1 MGLDPG
7 SLLAL
12 THGLALADAAWRR
25 RCAELL
31 RVTDMDLGV
40 LLDLMRAGH
49 TTHDALVAALDLSA
63 GGAEALVQR
72 LEGQGLLRRE
82 HDIERP
88 RHGRLVLSPAATLEL
103 GAVTAPAVERLEG
116 LASVLLPHERSVLAR
131 QLKALTVALAP
142 PIAF

>member
-103 GAVTAPAVERLEG
+103 GAVTAPAVERLEE
-116 LASVLLPHERSVLAR
+116 LASALLPHERSVLTR
-131 QLKALTVALAP
+131 HLKTLTVALAP
-142 PIAF
+142 SIAF